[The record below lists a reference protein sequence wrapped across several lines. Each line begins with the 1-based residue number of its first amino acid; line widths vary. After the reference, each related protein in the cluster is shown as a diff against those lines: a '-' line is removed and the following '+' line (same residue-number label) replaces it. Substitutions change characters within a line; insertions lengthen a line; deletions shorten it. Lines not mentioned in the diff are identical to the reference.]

1 MTDLF
6 SGLTQEIISGIA
18 LGSIY
23 ALIALGFTM
32 IFKATEVVNFAQGEL
47 MMVGA
52 YVNFFFV
59 TTFLSTTGNPTA
71 WTFLVALGGSMIFSV
86 LFGYILDFII
96 NKPLKDEP
104 IFSIIMATLSL
115 AIILRAVVA
124 IIAGPI
130 SLMPFSP
137 FGDSAMSP
145 SGSGKTTLLNCISGL
160 DVPTA
165 GEYLFD
171 RIPVTGN
178 SEDLTT
184 FRRKNVGYVFQFFN
198 LLQDL
203 TVLENVLLIQEL
215 SGQRNAERA
224 KEVLRLVGL
233 DSEIDR
239 FPSEIS
245 GGQQQRVAIARSIAK
260 NPKLLLGDE
269 LTGNLD
275 TETSAKVM
283 DVLTEAC
290 KSEGITTVMV
300 THDESLAKYATRVV
314 RLDSG
319 KIQSDEKVN

>member
-1 MTDLF
+1 MIQLNNVERHYVMASETIKALD
-6 SGLTQEIISGIA
+6 GI
-18 LGSIY
+18 
-23 ALIALGFTM
+23 
-32 IFKATEVVNFAQGEL
+32 
-47 MMVGA
+47 
-52 YVNFFFV
+52 
-59 TTFLSTTGNPTA
+59 
-71 WTFLVALGGSMIFSV
+71 
-86 LFGYILDFII
+86 
-96 NKPLKDEP
+96 
-104 IFSIIMATLSL
+104 TLSIQEGER
-115 AIILRAVVA
+115 IILL
-124 IIAGPI
+124 G
-130 SLMPFSP
+130 
-137 FGDSAMSP
+137 P

-160 DVPTA
+160 DIPTS

-171 RIPVTGN
+171 GISVAGN

-215 SGQRNAERA
+215 SGQRDVNRA
-224 KEVLRLVGL
+224 KKVLNLVGL
-233 DSEIDR
+233 ESEIDR

-290 KSEGITTVMV
+290 KKENITTIMV
-300 THDESLAKYATRVV
+300 THDESLAKYATRVI

-319 KIQSDEKVN
+319 KVKSDERVS

>member
-1 MTDLF
+1 MIQLNKVRRHYVMASETIRALD
-6 SGLTQEIISGIA
+6 GI
-18 LGSIY
+18 
-23 ALIALGFTM
+23 
-32 IFKATEVVNFAQGEL
+32 
-47 MMVGA
+47 
-52 YVNFFFV
+52 
-59 TTFLSTTGNPTA
+59 
-71 WTFLVALGGSMIFSV
+71 
-86 LFGYILDFII
+86 
-96 NKPLKDEP
+96 
-104 IFSIIMATLSL
+104 TLSIKEGER
-115 AIILRAVVA
+115 IILL
-124 IIAGPI
+124 G
-130 SLMPFSP
+130 
-137 FGDSAMSP
+137 P

-160 DVPTA
+160 DTPTS

-171 RIPVTGN
+171 GISVTGN

-215 SGQRNAERA
+215 SGQRDVNRA
-224 KEVLRLVGL
+224 KEVLKLVGL
-233 DSEIDR
+233 EGEIDR

-275 TETSAKVM
+275 TDTSAKVM

-290 KSEGITTVMV
+290 KKENITTVMV

-319 KIQSDEKVN
+319 KIKSDEQVN

>member
-1 MTDLF
+1 MASETIRALD
-6 SGLTQEIISGIA
+6 GITLTIKE
-18 LGSIY
+18 
-23 ALIALGFTM
+23 
-32 IFKATEVVNFAQGEL
+32 GER
-47 MMVGA
+47 
-52 YVNFFFV
+52 
-59 TTFLSTTGNPTA
+59 
-71 WTFLVALGGSMIFSV
+71 
-86 LFGYILDFII
+86 
-96 NKPLKDEP
+96 
-104 IFSIIMATLSL
+104 
-115 AIILRAVVA
+115 IILL
-124 IIAGPI
+124 G
-130 SLMPFSP
+130 
-137 FGDSAMSP
+137 P

-215 SGQRNAERA
+215 SGQHNAERA